1 MEALEQ
7 LRMSKRLSEISQEV
21 GFTLWQI
28 QELENVLAHYFVL
41 VTKATRGMGL
51 EGGNTL
57 IADAQS
63 KTFGKIISQ
72 LIKAGHLN
80 QELEPRFKALLSERN
95 WLVHKS
101 RISSR
106 SAVHSDAAMNN
117 LIKRLHNIAEE
128 SLILIKNLSVLVE
141 QHVKTHGVTDKQIQ
155 ANAQKILEKWHTF
168 D

>member
-7 LRMSKRLSEISQEV
+7 LIVSERLSAISQEI

-41 VTKATRGMGL
+41 VTKATKGMGL
-51 EGGNTL
+51 EAGNTL

-63 KTFGKIISQ
+63 KTFGTIISQ
-72 LIKAGHLN
+72 IIKAGLLS
-80 QELEPRFKALLSERN
+80 QGLESRFKTLLSERN

-101 RISSR
+101 RITSR
-106 SAVHSDAAMNN
+106 SAVHSDTSMND
-117 LIKRLHNIAEE
+117 LVKRLHNIAEE
-128 SLILIKNLSVLVE
+128 SLMLIKDLSALVA
-141 QHVKTHGVTDKQIQ
+141 QHVKEHGVTDKQIQ
-155 ANAQKILEKWHTF
+155 ENARKILEKWHTF